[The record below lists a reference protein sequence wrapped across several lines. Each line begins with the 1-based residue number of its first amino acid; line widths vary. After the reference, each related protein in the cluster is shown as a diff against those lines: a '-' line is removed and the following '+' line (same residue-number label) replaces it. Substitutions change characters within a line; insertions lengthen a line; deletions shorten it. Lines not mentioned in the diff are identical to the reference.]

1 MTPLKIKSNKYK
13 NQKIMKKFVLFLFFA
28 LFSVLSINAHA
39 VDIRTKSIN
48 INDSIINIDKNFRPV
63 YRYLEL
69 DRDQYEEFYRIHN
82 DVYQAI
88 IYLEDK
94 KLNGV
99 KYFNNH
105 LKYDLM
111 NSSYILDKK
120 QYHKYLKAINVTLQN
135 KGLMNYILENSK
147 D

>member
-1 MTPLKIKSNKYK
+1 
-13 NQKIMKKFVLFLFFA
+13 MKKFVLFLFFA

-39 VDIRTKSIN
+39 VDLKNKTMDVKLNTIMV
-48 INDSIINIDKNFRPV
+48 NDSIINIDKKFKPV

-69 DRDQYEEFYRIHN
+69 NGDQYEEFYNIHN
-82 DVYQAI
+82 DVCQAMV
-88 IYLEDK
+88 YLENK
-94 KLNGV
+94 KSKGV
-99 KYFNNH
+99 KYFNHH

-135 KGLMNYILENSK
+135 RGLMNYILESSQ